1 MYFLFGILVLISFVF
16 VILFS
21 RRKKKKILCRL
32 ACMNPCEKENLLN
45 SLLGP
50 LGFYYESR
58 WDVISSRTDAWQKA
72 FGYLDAYNRAAPYL
86 SMVFDS
92 YPIYFDYE
100 GRTWLVQIWKGQY
113 GICTGCEIGLY
124 YADGLVKKSD
134 YKKTLFHAAGESDWL
149 DMSVTLWK
157 DGKRIT
163 SLDKRHWWLTVFDP
177 GNFSRPQ
184 ELSMDVSVHFQN
196 YEFGR
201 KLCEALIEGGIKE
214 TDIFWSC
221 RSIFFHVPEGS
232 RHFTL
237 WQRFVRSVMQF
248 KNRVYCRLFRF
259 LTRCVCTNLDRI
271 LYLYFYLPR
280 FLRHLLRH
288 FSKQLKKV
296 RRCR

>member
-113 GICTGCEIGLY
+113 GICTGCEVGLY

-134 YKKTLFHAAGESDWL
+134 YKKTLFHAVGESDWL
-149 DMSVTLWK
+149 DMSV
-157 DGKRIT
+157 
-163 SLDKRHWWLTVFDP
+163 
-177 GNFSRPQ
+177 
-184 ELSMDVSVHFQN
+184 MDVSVHFRN

>member
-1 MYFLFGILVLISFVF
+1 
-16 VILFS
+16 
-21 RRKKKKILCRL
+21 
-32 ACMNPCEKENLLN
+32 MNPCEKENLLN

-124 YADGLVKKSD
+124 YADGIVKKSD
-134 YKKTLFHAAGESDWL
+134 YKKTLFHAVGESDWL

-163 SLDKRHWWLTVFDP
+163 GLDKRHWWLTVFDP

-237 WQRFVRSVMQF
+237 WQRFVRSVMQL
-248 KNRVYCRLFRF
+248 KNRVYCCLFRF

>member
-1 MYFLFGILVLISFVF
+1 
-16 VILFS
+16 
-21 RRKKKKILCRL
+21 
-32 ACMNPCEKENLLN
+32 MNPCEKENLLN

-58 WDVISSRTDAWQKA
+58 WDVISDRTDARQKA

-100 GRTWLVQIWKGQY
+100 GRSRLVQIWKGQY

-124 YADGLVKKSD
+124 YADGIVKKSD

-157 DGKRIT
+157 DGKRIA
-163 SLDKRHWWLTVFDP
+163 SLDKRQWWLTVFDP

-184 ELSMDVSVHFQN
+184 ELSMDVSVHLRN

-214 TDIFWSC
+214 TDIFWSR
-221 RSIFFHVPEGS
+221 RSIFFHVPEGN

-237 WQRFVRSVMQF
+237 WRG
-248 KNRVYCRLFRF
+248 L
-259 LTRCVCTNLDRI
+259 
-271 LYLYFYLPR
+271 
-280 FLRHLLRH
+280 
-288 FSKQLKKV
+288 
-296 RRCR
+296 